1 MTGHAIVDTTLE
13 GAAGSSDIVAAAVD
27 LGRSIWSI
35 RQKHRFLAAATNFAR
50 LLGGIPDCAA
60 GELGDR
66 EIDLLSRLA
75 TEVIDAIELRADDD
89 TVAESDKLKLVTL
102 VYRIR
107 RHQEELEYWG
117 RHYSNVRSQ

>member
-1 MTGHAIVDTTLE
+1 MAGHAIADTTLE
-13 GAAGSSDIVAAAVD
+13 RSAMGSDIVAAAVEI
-27 LGRSIWSI
+27 GRSIWSI
-35 RQKHRFLAAATNFAR
+35 RQRHRFQAAATNFAC

-75 TEVIDAIELRADDD
+75 TEVIDAIELRADDH
-89 TVAESDKLKLVTL
+89 TLCESDEQKLVTL

-107 RHQEELEYWG
+107 QHVEEMESWN
-117 RHYSNVRSQ
+117 RHYGLARPR

>member
-1 MTGHAIVDTTLE
+1 MTGHAIVDTTFE
-13 GAAGSSDIVAAAVD
+13 GATTGSDIVAAAVD
-27 LGRSIWSI
+27 IGRNIWAV
-35 RQKHRFLAAATNFAR
+35 RQKHRFLAAATNFAC

-89 TVAESDKLKLVTL
+89 TLCESDEQKLVTL

-107 RHQEELEYWG
+107 QHVEEMESWN
-117 RHYSNVRSQ
+117 RHYGLARPR